1 MAYRNGPKIVTDGL
15 VLCLDAAGTKSYPG
29 SGTTWY
35 DLSENKRNG
44 TIANA
49 TYNPMNRGV
58 MYFDETNDYV
68 SISDFSFSNFT
79 ICSFVKLNKIN
90 DYQGIMGQA
99 DTIFS
104 NLSFAF
110 RVLNNNKLNISYSS
124 SGTSTSGYGELNS
137 YLPLT
142 SGVWY
147 YLCTSFNKPDLKL
160 YINGIE
166 DNSTSFNADFYNSTS
181 SFIIGGYAYG
191 TGLSYLLN
199 GYIGSI
205 SFYNRALTSDEI
217 TQNFNATRG
226 RFGV

>member
-1 MAYRNGPKIVTDGL
+1 MANLYGPRIVTDGL
-15 VLCLDAAGTKSYPG
+15 VLHLDAGNRKSYPG
-29 SGTTWY
+29 SGNTWY
-35 DLSENKRNG
+35 DLSGNGRNG
-44 TIANA
+44 TLNNAVYNSANNA
-49 TYNPMNRGV
+49 
-58 MYFDETNDYV
+58 MYFDENGDYV
-68 SISDFSFSNFT
+68 SVSDFSFSNFT

-110 RVLNNNKLNISYSS
+110 RVLNNNKLNISFSS

-147 YLCTSFNKPDLKL
+147 YLCASFNKPNLKL

-181 SFIIGGYAYG
+181 NFIIGGYAYG
-191 TGLSYLLN
+191 TGLNYLLN
-199 GYIGSI
+199 GYIGST

-217 TQNFNATRG
+217 TQNYNALKG
-226 RFGV
+226 RFGL